1 MIRHDAVEKTELA
14 IAAMFEYLHLYNSNQ
29 SKLDRI
35 LKEMYSATNID
46 SSDDFDN
53 GSRGVPCYRSA
64 AAIRNGEM
72 SGKIVWP
79 SVPDNPNFPA
89 YMIHKHLQDRDFDV
103 VKTGDALFV
112 DLDGNTIPYDGAFG
126 ESIYLMFVN
135 EGGYY
140 YQSSGRGVSVAVKA
154 KYDLE
159 TGMLFSP
166 EVQEGE
172 KEEEKSFCTS
182 Q

>member
-1 MIRHDAVEKTELA
+1 
-14 IAAMFEYLHLYNSNQ
+14 MFEYLHLYNSNQ
-29 SKLDRI
+29 SKLDYM
-35 LKEMYSATNID
+35 LKEMYSVTDSDATND
-46 SSDDFDN
+46 RSQ
-53 GSRGVPCYRSA
+53 GVPCYRSA

-79 SVPDNPNFPA
+79 SVTDNPNFPA

-112 DLDGNTIPYDGAFG
+112 DLDGNIIPYDGAFG

-159 TGMLFSP
+159 TGMLYSP
-166 EVQEGE
+166 EAQRGE
-172 KEEEKSFCTS
+172 KEEKDSLCAS
-182 Q
+182 